1 MSNPVVSATAVA
13 NAFIARGAR
22 DGKQFT
28 PMQLLK
34 LTYITHGW
42 SLAFFDKP
50 LMDDDIEAWK
60 YGPVIPNLYKAIR
73 HYRGN
78 PVTTPIMLLN
88 GEIDDITEEQNKL
101 IEFVYR
107 RYGHL
112 DGISLSAL
120 THEPNT
126 PWYEFFNKITWGR
139 KIPDAIIAKHYKEKL
154 EELKKKHGWE

>member
-1 MSNPVVSATAVA
+1 
-13 NAFIARGAR
+13 
-22 DGKQFT
+22 
-28 PMQLLK
+28 
-34 LTYITHGW
+34 
-42 SLAFFDKP
+42 
-50 LMDDDIEAWK
+50 MDDDIEAWK

-88 GEIDDITEEQNKL
+88 GEKDNATEDQSKV

-120 THEPNT
+120 THQANT
-126 PWYEFFNKITWGR
+126 PWYEFLMKSLGV
-139 KIPDAIIAKHYKEKL
+139 AKSQMQLLPSTTKKN
-154 EELKKKHGWE
+154 LKS

>member
-1 MSNPVVSATAVA
+1 MDNSVLSATAVA
-13 NAFIARGAR
+13 NTFISHGAK

-34 LTYITHGW
+34 LTYIAHGW
-42 SLAFFDKP
+42 SLAFLDKP

-60 YGPVIPNLYKAIR
+60 YGPVIPNLYRAIR

-78 PVTTPIMLLN
+78 PVATPIMLLN
-88 GEIDDITEEQNKL
+88 GENDKITDEQSKV

-112 DGISLSAL
+112 DGIALSAL
-120 THEPNT
+120 THQTDT
-126 PWYEFFNKITWGR
+126 PWHEFFNEITWGR

-154 EELKKKHGWE
+154 EELKKSYGWK